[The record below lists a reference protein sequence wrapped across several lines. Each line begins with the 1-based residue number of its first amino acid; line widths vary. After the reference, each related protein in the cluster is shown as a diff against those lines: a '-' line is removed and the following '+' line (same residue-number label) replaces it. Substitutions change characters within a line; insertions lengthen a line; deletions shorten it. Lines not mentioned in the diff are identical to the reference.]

1 MLVYRM
7 TLKFYIYSPQY
18 TLVPSI
24 QFILK
29 FSKIIS
35 FRNMKNIKVMAR
47 LNAGITKLKTYL
59 KLKTEM
65 KEKKKR
71 NLND

>member
-1 MLVYRM
+1 
-7 TLKFYIYSPQY
+7 
-18 TLVPSI
+18 
-24 QFILK
+24 
-29 FSKIIS
+29 
-35 FRNMKNIKVMAR
+35 MKNIKVMAR